1 MYGLHD
7 LDKKV
12 TRPYFCHILFLT
24 GELQVS
30 PIQREISCL
39 HEAVARFQKTTL
51 EQEMFCSH
59 LQKIKYAKVCPLT
72 ATYIPSA
79 STCKIRS
86 FFPKTLQKF
95 HSIMAPGS
103 TSRTLSSRLGPNSN
117 DVTQV
122 WFFRCRLFSSIFF
135 LYLKTCDLKRQVTCP
150 TCTQHIKV
158 QDDRITTVYGSF
170 KKRGKM
176 RATQQ
181 ELVCATREV
190 FQALCCQFPD

>member
-1 MYGLHD
+1 MSSL
-7 LDKKV
+7 
-12 TRPYFCHILFLT
+12 
-24 GELQVS
+24 
-30 PIQREISCL
+30 
-39 HEAVARFQKTTL
+39 AVARFQKTTL

-86 FFPKTLQKF
+86 FSPKTLQKF

-103 TSRTLSSRLGPNSN
+103 TSRTLSSRLGPNSK
-117 DVTQV
+117 
-122 WFFRCRLFSSIFF
+122 RLLKCGSSDADCSVVFFF
-135 LYLKTCDLKRQVTCP
+135 LYLKTCDLKRQITCP

-170 KKRGKM
+170 KKGKK
-176 RATQQ
+176 
-181 ELVCATREV
+181 
-190 FQALCCQFPD
+190 